1 MRRYAQ
7 HTTVPQSQSRMEIE
21 RVVTR
26 YGASH
31 FGTMSAPDTATVYFR
46 LKSRE
51 IQWEIPM
58 PDAKSQAWR
67 SEAKRDQ
74 EIRRRWRVMLV
85 TVKALLE
92 AVESGLMTFDEAF
105 LAHIA
110 IPGTARTVGQLV
122 IPKLNGPELPALLA
136 RNPE

>member
-1 MRRYAQ
+1 
-7 HTTVPQSQSRMEIE
+7 MEIE

-26 YGASH
+26 YGATH
-31 FGTMSAPDTATVYFR
+31 FGTMTAPDKATVYFR

-58 PDAKSQAWR
+58 PDPKTWR

-92 AVESGLMTFDEAF
+92 AVDSGLMTFDMAF

-110 IPGTARTVGQLV
+110 IPGTARTVGQV
-122 IPKLNGPELPALLA
+122 IIPRLSGPELPALLA
-136 RNPE
+136 SNPA